1 MKKALKFTLWV
12 LPVAVVA
19 TFFTLLY
26 QLDLYDAQTVQAV
39 VDQIGSLEA
48 LIAISMVQTMIYVIL
63 CSLFGYILAEKVGL
77 MVPIRFE
84 RKPLIRTTLVSVAAG
99 VIFSLDYWTFGA
111 AVPQIRE
118 ATAAGM
124 TAYGWIA
131 SILYGGVVEEILLR
145 LFMLSLIAW
154 VLRKLFFRRAQTIPT
169 GLAVAANVIA
179 ALLFAAGHL
188 PATVTAF
195 GTLTPLLVIRCFL
208 FNGGLG
214 LLFGR
219 LYRKYGIQYAMVSHA
234 LCHITSK
241 LVWLTFL

>member
-12 LPVAVVA
+12 LPVAAVA

-26 QLDLYDAQTVQAV
+26 QLDLYDEQTVQAM
-39 VDQIGSLEA
+39 VDQLGSLEA
-48 LIAISMVQTMIYVIL
+48 VIAISMVQSMIYVIV

-77 MVPIRFE
+77 MAPIRLE
-84 RKPLIRTTLVSVAAG
+84 RKSLVRTALLSVAAG

-111 AVPQIRE
+111 AEPQIRE

-124 TAYGWIA
+124 TPSGWIA

-145 LFMLSLIAW
+145 LFTLSLITW
-154 VLRKLFFRRAQTIPT
+154 VIWKLFYRREQTVPK
-169 GLAVAANVIA
+169 GVAAAANVIA

-188 PATVTAF
+188 PATITAF
-195 GTLTPLLVIRCFL
+195 GALTPLLIARCFL

-219 LYRKYGIQYAMVSHA
+219 LYRRYGIQYAMVSHA

-241 LVWLTFL
+241 LIWLIFL